1 MHHAM
6 VAGDTTRPSRGS
18 PIPLF
23 TSVSVE
29 DAWGMQGAADHGHH
43 GGMPMAGMVDAAAL
57 NEIQSARGSSF
68 DVLWMTSMISHH
80 QGAITMAQAEIA
92 EGENSDAIELARM
105 IISAQ
110 QREIAQINHLLSV
123 TE

>member
-1 MHHAM
+1 
-6 VAGDTTRPSRGS
+6 
-18 PIPLF
+18 
-23 TSVSVE
+23 
-29 DAWGMQGAADHGHH
+29 
-43 GGMPMAGMVDAAAL
+43 MPMAGMVDAAAL

-92 EGENSDAIELARM
+92 EGQNSDAIELARM

-110 QREIAQINHLLSV
+110 QREIAQMNHLLSV